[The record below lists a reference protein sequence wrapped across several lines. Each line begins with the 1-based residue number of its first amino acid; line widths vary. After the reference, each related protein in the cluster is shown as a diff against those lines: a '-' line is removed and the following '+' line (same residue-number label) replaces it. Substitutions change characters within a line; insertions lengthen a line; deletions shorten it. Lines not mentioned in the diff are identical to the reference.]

1 MAFTVEDIRDLVRI
15 LDERPEWRTEIR
27 RLILDGELSAV
38 HEQIA
43 ESRAATERRLDE
55 INREIAELRATTER
69 HTAEIAEL
77 RAATE
82 RHTAEIASRHRAA
95 PRCGDRGLRATTER
109 HTAEIAELRVAV
121 ERHTAEIAELRVAVE
136 RHGKEIAELRAA
148 TERHTLSIKALSVD
162 VADLKGYG
170 LEERY
175 RRMAPAYFSNFM
187 RRTRVMERHDHSRL
201 VDDAESAGLLS
212 DREASELLW
221 LDLILRGRRKS
232 SGEEVYLAVEVS
244 WTIGE
249 SDVVR
254 AARRAALLERI
265 KSPALAAAAG
275 KFLSEEV
282 AAKARD
288 ENVWL
293 FVEGTPYP
301 PDRHDIGP

>member
-82 RHTAEIASRHRAA
+82 RHTAEIAELRAA
-95 PRCGDRGLRATTER
+95 TER
-109 HTAEIAELRVAV
+109 HTAEIAELRAAT

-201 VDDAESAGLLS
+201 VGDAESTGLLS

>member
-55 INREIAELRATTER
+55 IDR
-69 HTAEIAEL
+69 EIAEL

-82 RHTAEIASRHRAA
+82 RN
-95 PRCGDRGLRATTER
+95 
-109 HTAEIAELRVAV
+109 TAEIAELRMAI
-121 ERHTAEIAELRVAVE
+121 ERRGE
-136 RHGKEIAELRAA
+136 EIAELRAA
-148 TERHTLSIKALSVD
+148 TERNTLSIKALSVD

-265 KSPALAAAAG
+265 KSPVLAAAAG
-275 KFLSEEV
+275 KFLPEEV

-293 FVEGTPYP
+293 FLEGTPYP
-301 PDRHDIGP
+301 PDRHDGGP

>member
-82 RHTAEIASRHRAA
+82 RHTAEIAE
-95 PRCGDRGLRATTER
+95 LRVTVER